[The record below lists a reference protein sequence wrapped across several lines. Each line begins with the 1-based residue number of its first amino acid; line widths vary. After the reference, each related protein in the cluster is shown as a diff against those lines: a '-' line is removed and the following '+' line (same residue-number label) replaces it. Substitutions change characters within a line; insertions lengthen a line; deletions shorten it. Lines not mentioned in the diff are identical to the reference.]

1 MSSEFAIET
10 QGLRKLYG
18 DNVAVGGLT
27 LQVQQGEVFGFLG
40 PNGAGKTTSIKMLL
54 GLVAPSAGSARL
66 LGEPLGSRPV
76 RSRIGFLPEHFR
88 FHEWLNA
95 NEFLTLHGELYGM
108 GKERLHLRE
117 RIKELLDL
125 VGLAP
130 FEHKLLRT
138 YSKGMIQRIGL
149 AQALLNDPSLVFLDE
164 PTSGLDPIGRRLVR
178 DIIHDLRQKGTTVFL
193 NSHLLSEVEITC
205 DRVAFIKQ
213 GEVLYTSQLKSLI
226 DGETS
231 VTIRCSEPAPAILS
245 GLEQLG
251 KNVRADGD
259 TITLTVSEEAALPA
273 ITRYLVAQGLDV
285 YAITPQRLS
294 LEDLFIK
301 VIGTDGG
308 L

>member
-1 MSSEFAIET
+1 MSTEFAIET
-10 QGLRKLYG
+10 QALRKVYG
-18 DNVAVGGLT
+18 DNIAVGGLT

-66 LGEPLGSRPV
+66 LGQPLGSRPV
-76 RSRIGFLPEHFR
+76 RARIGFLPEHFR
-88 FHEWLNA
+88 FHDWLNA

-108 GKERLHLRE
+108 AREHLRQ

-149 AQALLNDPSLVFLDE
+149 AQTLLNDPLLVFLDE

-178 DIIHDLRQKGTTVFL
+178 DIIRDLRQKGTTVFL

-205 DRVAFIKQ
+205 DRVAFIKHGGVQ
-213 GEVLYTSQLKSLI
+213 YTSQLKGLI

-231 VTIRCSEPAPAILS
+231 VTIRCSEPGPDTLS
-245 GLEQLG
+245 GLGQLG
-251 KNVRADGD
+251 QNVRADGD

>member
-1 MSSEFAIET
+1 MSTEFAIET

-18 DNVAVGGLT
+18 DIVAVGGLT

-76 RSRIGFLPEHFR
+76 RARIGFLPEHFR
-88 FHEWLNA
+88 FHDWLNA

-108 GKERLHLRE
+108 GKKRLLLRE

-125 VGLAP
+125 VGLTP

-149 AQALLNDPSLVFLDE
+149 AQALLNDPLLVFLDE

-178 DIIHDLRQKGTTVFL
+178 DIIHDLRQKGATVFL
-193 NSHLLSEVEITC
+193 NSHMLSEVEITC

-226 DGETS
+226 NGETS
-231 VTIRCSEPAPAILS
+231 VTIRCSEPDFKTLS
-245 GLEQLG
+245 GLRQLG

-273 ITRYLVAQGLDV
+273 ITRYLVAQGLDI

-294 LEDLFIK
+294 LEDLFIQ
-301 VIGTDGG
+301 VIGADGG

>member
-1 MSSEFAIET
+1 MA
-10 QGLRKLYG
+10 
-18 DNVAVGGLT
+18 
-27 LQVQQGEVFGFLG
+27 
-40 PNGAGKTTSIKMLL
+40 
-54 GLVAPSAGSARL
+54 
-66 LGEPLGSRPV
+66 
-76 RSRIGFLPEHFR
+76 
-88 FHEWLNA
+88 
-95 NEFLTLHGELYGM
+95 
-108 GKERLHLRE
+108 KERLRP

-138 YSKGMIQRIGL
+138 YSKGMLQRIGL
-149 AQALLNDPSLVFLDE
+149 AQALLNDPLLVFLDE

-193 NSHLLSEVEITC
+193 NSHMLSEVEITC

-213 GEVLYTSQLKSLI
+213 GAVLYTSELKSLI
-226 DGETS
+226 EGETS
-231 VTIRCSEPAPAILS
+231 VTIRCSEPDANTLS
-245 GLEQLG
+245 GLGQLG
-251 KNVRADGD
+251 KNVRVDGD

-294 LEDLFIK
+294 LEDLFVQ

>member
-1 MSSEFAIET
+1 MTSEFAIET

-66 LGEPLGSRPV
+66 LGEPLGSRSV
-76 RSRIGFLPEHFR
+76 RARIGFLPEHFR
-88 FHEWLNA
+88 FHDWLSA
-95 NEFLTLHGELYGM
+95 GEFLTLHGELYGM
-108 GKERLHLRE
+108 AKERLRP

-138 YSKGMIQRIGL
+138 YSKGMLQRIGL
-149 AQALLNDPSLVFLDE
+149 AQALLNEPLLVFLDE

-178 DIIHDLRQKGTTVFL
+178 DIIRDLRLKGVTVFL
-193 NSHLLSEVEITC
+193 NSHMLSEVEITC

-301 VIGTDGG
+301 VIGNDGG

>member
-1 MSSEFAIET
+1 MTSEFAIET

-18 DNVAVGGLT
+18 DIVAVGGLT

-40 PNGAGKTTSIKMLL
+40 PNGAGKTTAIKMLL

-88 FHEWLNA
+88 FHDWLTA
-95 NEFLTLHGELYGM
+95 GEFLTLHGELYGM
-108 GKERLHLRE
+108 AKARLRQ
-117 RIKELLDL
+117 RIKDLLDL

-138 YSKGMIQRIGL
+138 YSKGMLQRIGL
-149 AQALLNDPSLVFLDE
+149 AQALLNDPLLVFLDE

-178 DIIHDLRQKGTTVFL
+178 DIIRDLRQKGTTVFL
-193 NSHLLSEVEITC
+193 NSHMLSEVEITC

-213 GEVLYTSQLKSLI
+213 GEVLYTSQLKSLV

-231 VTIRCSEPAPAILS
+231 VTIRCSEPAAATLS

-251 KNVRADGD
+251 KNLRADGD

-285 YAITPQRLS
+285 YAITPKRLS
-294 LEDLFIK
+294 LEDLFIQ
-301 VIGTDGG
+301 VVGTDGG

>member
-1 MSSEFAIET
+1 MSSETAIET
-10 QGLRKLYG
+10 QGMRKLYG
-18 DNVAVGGLT
+18 DNLAVGGLT

-54 GLVAPSAGSARL
+54 GLVAPSGGSARL
-66 LGEPLGSRPV
+66 LGEPLGNRSV

-88 FHEWLNA
+88 FHDWLSA
-95 NEFLTLHGELYGM
+95 GEFLTLHGELYGLA
-108 GKERLHLRE
+108 KENLRQ
-117 RIKELLDL
+117 RIKELLEL
-125 VGLAP
+125 VGLTP

-138 YSKGMIQRIGL
+138 YSKGMLQRIGL
-149 AQALLNDPSLVFLDE
+149 AQALLNEPLLVFLDE
-164 PTSGLDPIGRRLVR
+164 PTSGLDPVGRRLVR
-178 DIIHDLRQKGTTVFL
+178 DIIHNLRQKGTTVFL

-213 GEVLYTSQLKSLI
+213 GEVLRTSQLKSLV

-231 VTIRCSEPAPAILS
+231 VTIRCSEPAPETLN

-259 TITLTVSEEAALPA
+259 IITLTVSEEAALPA
-273 ITRYLVAQGLDV
+273 ITRYLVSQGLDV

-294 LEDLFIK
+294 LEDLFIQ
-301 VIGTDGG
+301 VVGTDGG

>member
-1 MSSEFAIET
+1 MSSQLAIET
-10 QGLRKLYG
+10 QGLRKLFG
-18 DNVAVGGLT
+18 DVVAVGGLT

-76 RSRIGFLPEHFR
+76 RAHIGFLPEHFR
-88 FHEWLNA
+88 FHDWLNA

-108 GKERLHLRE
+108 AKERLRQ

-149 AQALLNDPSLVFLDE
+149 AQALLNEPLLVFLDE

-193 NSHLLSEVEITC
+193 NSHMLSEVEITC

-231 VTIRCSEPAPAILS
+231 VTIRCSEPDANTLS
-245 GLEQLG
+245 GLGQLG

-294 LEDLFIK
+294 LEDLFIQ

>member
-1 MSSEFAIET
+1 MSSQLAIET
-10 QGLRKLYG
+10 QGLRKLFG
-18 DNVAVGGLT
+18 DVVAVGGLT

-40 PNGAGKTTSIKMLL
+40 PNGAGKTTSVKMLL
-54 GLVAPSAGSARL
+54 GLVAPSAGSAHL

-76 RSRIGFLPEHFR
+76 RARIGFLPEHFR
-88 FHEWLNA
+88 FHDWLNA

-108 GKERLHLRE
+108 AKARLRE

-130 FEHKLLRT
+130 FEHKLLHT

-149 AQALLNDPSLVFLDE
+149 AQALLNDPLLVFLDE

-193 NSHLLSEVEITC
+193 NSHMLSEVEITC

-231 VTIRCSEPAPAILS
+231 VTIRCSEPDVNTLS
-245 GLEQLG
+245 GLGQLG

-294 LEDLFIK
+294 LEDLFIQ
-301 VIGTDGG
+301 VIGSDGG